1 MAKDDSSTAI
11 LDDILGRL
19 NISDDARKMLL
30 RAQRRL
36 EVSVP
41 VRRDDGTLSVYRG
54 WRVRYNDVLGP
65 TKGGIRFHPDVD
77 LEEVTE
83 LARWMTIKC
92 ALLGLP
98 FGGAK
103 GGIEVNPKELSP
115 QELERLSRS
124 YIRAITD
131 VIGSDRDIPAPD
143 VNTGPR
149 VMGWMVDEYAN
160 ITRQQVP
167 AVITGKPLPLGGSE
181 GRVEATGQG
190 ALHVLKAWTERTD
203 KKPKNISIAVQ
214 GFGNAGGNF
223 AWLAH
228 QAGYRIVAVSDSSG
242 ALHDAKGFDP
252 ETIFAAKQAGTA
264 ISLQKDAGPAAMDA
278 KDLMTLDVD
287 VLALAA
293 LENAVTSDNV
303 DDVQTDVILEIA
315 NGPVAPAADATLAD
329 RGVIILPD
337 VLVNAGGVTVSYFE
351 WIQGRTGDY
360 WDKETVETRLKTRIL
375 DAANSVFERATADDL
390 TTRQAAYALA
400 VEHIA
405 DAIESRGDSCYFRQ

>member
-1 MAKDDSSTAI
+1 MSKETTEPSV
-11 LDDILGRL
+11 LDATLDRL
-19 NISDDARKMLL
+19 SISDDARKMLS

-41 VRRDDGTLSVYRG
+41 VRRDDGTLSVYTG
-54 WRVRYNDVLGP
+54 WRVQYNDVLGP
-65 TKGGIRFHPDVD
+65 TKGGIRFHPDVNLD
-77 LEEVTE
+77 EVTE

-103 GGIEVNPKELSP
+103 GGVKVDPKELSA

-124 YIRAITD
+124 FIREITD
-131 VIGSDRDIPAPD
+131 IIGPDRDIPAPD

-160 ITRQQVP
+160 ITRRQVP
-167 AVITGKPLPLGGSE
+167 SVVTGKPLPLGGSE

-190 ALHVLKAWTERTD
+190 ALHVLNVWAEREG
-203 KKPKNISIAVQ
+203 KKPGDVKIAVQ

-223 AWLAH
+223 AVLAH
-228 QAGYRIVAVSDSSG
+228 EAGYRIVAVSDSSG
-242 ALHDAKGFDP
+242 ALHGPEGFDP
-252 ETIFAAKQAGTA
+252 SPLFEKKQAGENVSDLKA
-264 ISLQKDAGPAAMDA
+264 DGAEQIDATGLLA
-278 KDLMTLDVD
+278 LEVD

-293 LENAVTSDNV
+293 LQDAVTTDNV
-303 DDVQTDVILEIA
+303 EDVQAGMILEIA
-315 NGPVAPAADATLAD
+315 NGPVSPQAD
-329 RGVIILPD
+329 RALAERGVTVLPD

-360 WDKETVETRLKTRIL
+360 WDKETVETRLKDRIL
-375 DAANSVFERATADDL
+375 DAAQKCFDRSEDKDL
-390 TTRQAAYALA
+390 TAREAAYALA

-405 DAIESRGDSCYFRQ
+405 AAIESRGDSCYFRK